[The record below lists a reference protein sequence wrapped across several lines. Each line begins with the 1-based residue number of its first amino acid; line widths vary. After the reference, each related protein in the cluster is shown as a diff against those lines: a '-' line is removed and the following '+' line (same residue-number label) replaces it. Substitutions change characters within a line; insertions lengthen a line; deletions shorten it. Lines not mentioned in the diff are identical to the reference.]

1 MIRVYGTGFGL
12 RASCFGLQASGR
24 GRHCEFPFRG
34 PASRAPIY
42 TSPMRY
48 LRMLSNSLLAGALGA
63 AYLTI
68 LLLQLNPQ
76 VPLAS
81 STVWR
86 WYATLGAFY
95 GTQLAVV
102 FYVLMLL
109 RAFFGVEIF
118 SPGWISVR
126 LLAWLSSV
134 AAAAAATLMWLN
146 LRGFTT

>member
-1 MIRVYGTGFGL
+1 MIRVYGTECGL
-12 RASCFGLQASGR
+12 R
-24 GRHCEFPFRG
+24 
-34 PASRAPIY
+34 PAPAPAPGV
-42 TSPMRY
+42 SPRTPHPAPRTHRSTLVTMRY
-48 LRMLSNSLLAGALGA
+48 LRMLSNSLVAGALGA

-102 FYVLMLL
+102 FYVVM
-109 RAFFGVEIF
+109 
-118 SPGWISVR
+118 
-126 LLAWLSSV
+126 
-134 AAAAAATLMWLN
+134 
-146 LRGFTT
+146 

>member
-1 MIRVYGTGFGL
+1 MIRVYGTECG
-12 RASCFGLQASGR
+12 RAPHPPPR
-24 GRHCEFPFRG
+24 RTPR
-34 PASRAPIY
+34 PASRARAAPR
-42 TSPMRY
+42 TPHPAARTPSSTLVTMRY
-48 LRMLSNSLLAGALGA
+48 LRMLSNSLVAGALGA

-102 FYVLMLL
+102 FYVVM
-109 RAFFGVEIF
+109 
-118 SPGWISVR
+118 
-126 LLAWLSSV
+126 
-134 AAAAAATLMWLN
+134 
-146 LRGFTT
+146 